1 MVSDTQGTEIY
12 LEPQLGPLNKRQRKM
27 VRENP
32 GILLAISQAV
42 KTAISECKYQ
52 FKDRR
57 WNCPTMKN
65 VQGANSLFGKL
76 LNTGKERFQNV
87 LLMS

>member
-1 MVSDTQGTEIY
+1 
-12 LEPQLGPLNKRQRKM
+12 M
-27 VRENP
+27 VRDNP

-42 KTAISECKYQ
+42 KTAVTECRYQ

-65 VQGANSLFGKL
+65 VQGPNSLFGKL
-76 LNTGKERFQNV
+76 LNTGKTAFMWWMMKEFCGPLKIKDIRPVCFD
-87 LLMS
+87 L